1 MVAKTNKRR
10 FRQGLSLVDVLS
22 AIVVLVVMLIGA
34 ADYRYYAALD
44 HRKATM
50 QVSAAGIG
58 VLLCE
63 GWRGVKGSDAYNP
76 TTYSGSDLV
85 ITAGSG
91 PDEPEGFTLLGSYTV
106 ELNSGNYYTTLSWKD
121 VYTEL
126 RALNTVVSWTL
137 RGQEEAGFEEIDQLF
152 RLTTYTAK

>member
-1 MVAKTNKRR
+1 MVTKTNKRR
-10 FRQGLSLVDVLS
+10 FRRGLSLVDAMS
-22 AIVVLVVMLIGA
+22 AIVVLVVTVIGA

-44 HRKATM
+44 ERKATI
-50 QVSAAGIG
+50 QVGAARIG

-63 GWRGVKGSDAYNP
+63 GWRGVKGSDAYDP

-85 ITAGSG
+85 ITASSG
-91 PDEPEGFTLLGSYTV
+91 PEEPEGFTLLGSYTV
-106 ELNSGNYYTTLSWKD
+106 ELNGGNYYTTLSWND

-126 RALNTVVSWTL
+126 RALNVVVTWTL
-137 RGQEEAGFEEIDQLF
+137 RGQEEVGFEEIDELF